1 MVINYDAKYVEVIR
15 VVVMLC
21 SEGENTFVSK
31 KSNTNMVMGVNKFMA
46 EKRRGTKRKL
56 RGILERLFYKMG
68 TYHDFSLV
76 SLS

>member
-46 EKRRGTKRKL
+46 EKR
-56 RGILERLFYKMG
+56 Y
-68 TYHDFSLV
+68 
-76 SLS
+76 